1 MFLSFRLAISGKSY
15 NDEKSEKEGGKA
27 NLIADFFDFYFD
39 ELFSNI
45 CCRRNLKTQIV
56 FRITFIESFFVSA
69 FD

>member
-1 MFLSFRLAISGKSY
+1 MRRKSY

-45 CCRRNLKTQIV
+45 C
-56 FRITFIESFFVSA
+56 
-69 FD
+69 